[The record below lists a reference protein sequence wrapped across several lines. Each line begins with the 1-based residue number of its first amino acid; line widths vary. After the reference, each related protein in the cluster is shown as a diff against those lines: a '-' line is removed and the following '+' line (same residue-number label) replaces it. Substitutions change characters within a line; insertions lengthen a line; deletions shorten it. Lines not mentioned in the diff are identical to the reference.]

1 MNPAH
6 LRASRMLRSSP
17 RQQEL
22 LLYDFLGR
30 MCESRIHGESRGDG
44 RDPGNRA
51 GSGKAVELMMTSPWR
66 CPVPR

>member
-1 MNPAH
+1 MNPAR
-6 LRASRMLRSSP
+6 LRASRVPRSSP

-30 MCESRIHGESRGDG
+30 TCESRIHRESRGDG

-51 GSGKAVELMMTSPWR
+51 GSGKAVEL
-66 CPVPR
+66 VLD